1 MSREPQNKMGSQT
14 SAEATRIS
22 PLKILGV
29 SGSMGK
35 ASQSAAA
42 LKHVLDAAQ
51 SHGSATRLID
61 LRIADLPMFRPG
73 ESLDSPGLRQAV
85 EDVEWADAFVLAT
98 PDYHGS
104 MSGALKNF
112 LDYHWKQLAGK
123 LFGYLCASH
132 EKGLLPMEQMRVA
145 VRQCYGWSLP
155 YGVAV
160 GGDESVLSTAG
171 EARLKMLGRDLSV
184 YGRLIR
190 DQFDRDIEDNVTETF
205 AARYR

>member
-1 MSREPQNKMGSQT
+1 MLSDS
-14 SAEATRIS
+14 SAPS

-29 SGSMGK
+29 SGSMSRT
-35 ASQSAAA
+35 SQSATAVA
-42 LKHVLDAAQ
+42 NVLAAAQ
-51 SHGSATRLID
+51 SHGATTRLLD
-61 LRIADLPMFRPG
+61 LRLADLPMFRPG
-73 ESLDSPGLRQAV
+73 EKSDAPGLGQAID
-85 EDVEWADAFVLAT
+85 DVAWADAFVLAT

-112 LDYHWKQLAGK
+112 LDYHWKEFSGK

-155 YGVAV
+155 YGVSV
-160 GGDESVLSTAG
+160 GGDEGPRTTTS
-171 EARLKMLGRDLSV
+171 EPRLRMLGRDLTV

-190 DQFDRDIEDNVTETF
+190 DQFRRDIESQDMDTF

>member
-1 MSREPQNKMGSQT
+1 MPIESSKEPPLKM
-14 SAEATRIS
+14 

-29 SGSMGK
+29 SGSMSRI
-35 ASQSAAA
+35 SQSATA
-42 LKHVLDAAQ
+42 LKQALVSAQ
-51 SHGSATRLID
+51 SHGAETRLLD
-61 LRIADLPMFRPG
+61 LRAADLPMFRPG
-73 ESLDSPGLRQAV
+73 ETSDSSGLRQAM
-85 EDVEWADAFVLAT
+85 EDVAWADAFVLAT

-112 LDYHWKQLAGK
+112 LDYHWKELAGK

-155 YGVAV
+155 YGVSV
-160 GGDESVLSTAG
+160 GGDE
-171 EARLKMLGRDLSV
+171 EAYSNGSETRLRMLGRDLAV
-184 YGRLIR
+184 YGKLIR
-190 DQFDRDIEDNVTETF
+190 DQFDRDRTSDVAETF

>member
-1 MSREPQNKMGSQT
+1 MSKT
-14 SAEATRIS
+14 
-22 PLKILGV
+22 
-29 SGSMGK
+29 
-35 ASQSAAA
+35 SQSAAA
-42 LKHVLDAAQ
+42 LKHALSAAQ
-51 SHGSATRLID
+51 SHGATTRLLD
-61 LRIADLPMFRPG
+61 LRIADLPMFRPDEDS
-73 ESLDSPGLRQAV
+73 ESSGLQQAID
-85 EDVEWADAFVLAT
+85 DVAWADAFVLAT

-112 LDYHWKQLAGK
+112 LDYHWQEFAGK

-155 YGVAV
+155 YGVSV
-160 GGDESVLSTAG
+160 GGDEGKLASTG
-171 EARLKMLGRDLSV
+171 EARLQMLGRDLAV

-190 DQFDRDIEDNVTETF
+190 DQFKRDLEGNSAQTF